1 MRNWAR
7 TSGLPTR
14 GFKANLT
21 IAANPAVSLRKGFA
35 MATPKTPEIKFVDN
49 PSAPEFY
56 ASGATGFFV
65 SNGTITITLESIRAD
80 HGEKPGP
87 LQRVVVGRL
96 TMPAAGAQG
105 LAIGLFDFLEKQ
117 GFKYDKPAT

>member
-1 MRNWAR
+1 M
-7 TSGLPTR
+7 TTPP
-14 GFKANLT
+14 KA
-21 IAANPAVSLRKGFA
+21 PAI
-35 MATPKTPEIKFVDN
+35 TFVDN
-49 PSAPEFY
+49 PEAPEFY

-65 SNGTITITLESIRAD
+65 SNGIITITLESLRAD

-87 LQRVVVGRL
+87 LKRVVVGRL

-117 GFKYDKPAT
+117 GFKYEKPPGS

>member
-1 MRNWAR
+1 M
-7 TSGLPTR
+7 
-14 GFKANLT
+14 
-21 IAANPAVSLRKGFA
+21 ANP
-35 MATPKTPEIKFVDN
+35 PKTTIPTIKFVDN
-49 PSAPEFY
+49 PNAPELY

-65 SNGTITITLESIRAD
+65 SNGTISITLESIRAD

-87 LQRVVVGRL
+87 MSRVVVGRL

-117 GFKYDKPAT
+117 GFKYEKPPGT

>member
-1 MRNWAR
+1 MA
-7 TSGLPTR
+7 
-14 GFKANLT
+14 KAE
-21 IAANPAVSLRKGFA
+21 
-35 MATPKTPEIKFVDN
+35 KTQDITFIDN
-49 PSAPEFY
+49 PQAPEFY

-65 SNGTITITLESIRAD
+65 SNGVITITLESLRAD

-87 LQRVVVGRL
+87 LTRTVVGRL

-117 GFKYDKPAT
+117 GYKYEKPGG